1 MLGKGVSLTFVAAGL
16 LGLSAQGVSLAS
28 SPPLPLKAKDYSTQ
42 GYAHNVSVGLETS
55 ATNRKKI
62 LAGTAPLGSQFAVG
76 AIFARCPGAP
86 KSAVTTPFTGIPFPA
101 ITLRLSHGR
110 YGFSKRLEVNQFLL
124 ASSLGKPV
132 RLEVL
137 FTGTVA
143 STKLIK
149 GTVKITGSQCSTT
162 ANYSAKA
169 TNVSV
174 APGQ

>member
-1 MLGKGVSLTFVAAGL
+1 MLGKGASLTFAAAGL
-16 LGLSAQGVSLAS
+16 LALCAQGVSLAS

-42 GYAHNVSVGLETS
+42 GYVNNVSVGLVTS
-55 ATNRKKI
+55 ATSRKKI
-62 LAGTAPLGSQFAVG
+62 LAGPAPLGSQFAVG

-86 KSAVTTPFTGIPFPA
+86 KSAVTTPFTGIAFPA

-110 YGFSKRLEVNQFLL
+110 YGFSKRLNVNQFLL
-124 ASSLGKPV
+124 ASSLSKAV
-132 RLEVL
+132 KLEVL

-149 GTVKITGSQCSTT
+149 GTVKITGSQCKTT

-169 TNVSV
+169 TNVPV